1 MLSSLVRLLASDQNL
16 KYEII
21 EVFCLTSMCVDD
33 IQDPFVH
40 PWGGLTTTRDG
51 TLTLLDCYLYSKS
64 LKGLQN
70 VCQSYNYIFVAL
82 FFLYVECKRA
92 ECELLYTDACGGGG
106 RGWISQGMMGHGRG
120 HLTRGTCALHI
131 ARRSLDTLVDF
142 WSELGEETRHS
153 LLKMEE
159 NFMEHQ
165 MYRYV
170 LTIDFVSNLNN
181 LIKYCKHIPSLTEKN
196 ISMFFQSCVL
206 LPYGLLET

>member
-1 MLSSLVRLLASDQNL
+1 
-16 KYEII
+16 
-21 EVFCLTSMCVDD
+21 MCVDD
-33 IQDPFVH
+33 IQDPSVH
-40 PWGGLTTTRDG
+40 SWGGLTATRVG

-70 VCQSYNYIFVAL
+70 VC
-82 FFLYVECKRA
+82 
-92 ECELLYTDACGGGG
+92 
-106 RGWISQGMMGHGRG
+106 RG

-131 ARRSLDTLVDF
+131 ARRYVDTLVDF
-142 WSELGEETRHS
+142 WSALGEETRHS

-159 NFMEHQ
+159 DFMEHQ

-181 LIKYCKHIPSLTEKN
+181 LIKYYKHIPSLMEKN

-206 LPYGLLET
+206 LPYGLFETY

>member
-1 MLSSLVRLLASDQNL
+1 
-16 KYEII
+16 
-21 EVFCLTSMCVDD
+21 MCVDD

-70 VCQSYNYIFVAL
+70 VCQSR
-82 FFLYVECKRA
+82 RA

-120 HLTRGTCALHI
+120 HLTRRTCALHI
-131 ARRSLDTLVDF
+131 ARCSVDTLVDF
-142 WSELGEETRHS
+142 WYELGEETRHS

-159 NFMEHQ
+159 DFMEHQ

-206 LPYGLLET
+206 LPYGLLETQ